1 VPKRI
6 PATKQA
12 RRTAVARR
20 IIEQKPVAAIAA
32 ELGISRVSVYNEL
45 QNPETQD
52 YIQKLLAP
60 RDAKLE
66 ALVDKSL
73 AAIDEGLA
81 AKRDDEADHGARMR
95 CVERAT
101 KLLELR
107 AGKRDDGDTGKQ
119 YRWSGELVD
128 LMEMLVVYARVPT
141 SE

>member
-1 VPKRI
+1 MARTPRN
-6 PATKQA
+6 PAA
-12 RRTAVARR
+12 RQTRR
-20 IIEQKPVAAIAA
+20 AAIVKGVIQQKRHEDIAA
-32 ELGISRVSVYNEL
+32 DLGISRRSVYNEL

-60 RDAKLE
+60 RDARLE

-73 AAIDEGLA
+73 AAIDAGLE

-107 AGKRDDGDTGKQ
+107 AGKRDDGDSGKQ
-119 YRWSGELVD
+119 LRWSGELTE
-128 LMEMLVVYARVPT
+128 LLAIYARIET